1 MAYTCQKC
9 RSTYSRKD
17 SLNRHSNSCK
27 IQRNTDDKEKENGAI
42 INNKRKAEPYEQ
54 PLIKNRKVQNK
65 GKCNWCGYDKELLEN
80 KKFCEACGSNGR
92 EYNWSHRPLPERFY
106 GKRTDVCDS
115 CITRRENYVQR
126 GGNVKIDALD
136 STVET
141 TTMHHSPGN
150 LWDVLSFF
158 VDNIGITIHRY
169 IYLSKSGHPC

>member
-1 MAYTCQKC
+1 M
-9 RSTYSRKD
+9 
-17 SLNRHSNSCK
+17 
-27 IQRNTDDKEKENGAI
+27 
-42 INNKRKAEPYEQ
+42 
-54 PLIKNRKVQNK
+54 
-65 GKCNWCGYDKELLEN
+65 
-80 KKFCEACGSNGR
+80 
-92 EYNWSHRPLPERFY
+92 
-106 GKRTDVCDS
+106 
-115 CITRRENYVQR
+115 QR

>member
-80 KKFCEACGSNGR
+80 KRNFARLVDPMEGNIIGAIGLYKKDFMESERMFATLV
-92 EYNWSHRPLPERFY
+92 SHD
-106 GKRTDVCDS
+106 GK
-115 CITRRENYVQR
+115 ITCSE
-126 GGNVKIDALD
+126 
-136 STVET
+136 VE
-141 TTMHHSPGN
+141 M
-150 LWDVLSFF
+150 
-158 VDNIGITIHRY
+158 
-169 IYLSKSGHPC
+169 